1 MDNRIQVSF
10 QVTGAMKRAIDE
22 YCLMNETGITAVIL
36 EALKTQKIPVP
47 RGQKAISRRRAV
59 RDSYPEFTKITAVIP
74 LSVHHALQERQ
85 IEQPLS
91 ATDILM
97 KGLAK
102 LGISASD

>member
-1 MDNRIQVSF
+1 MDDRIQVSF
-10 QVTGAMKRAIDE
+10 QVTGGMKRAIDE
-22 YCLMNETGITAVIL
+22 YCLTHETGITAVIL
-36 EALKTQKIPVP
+36 DALKTQKIPVP
-47 RGQKAISRRRAV
+47 RGYKAISRRRAV
-59 RDSYPEFTKITAVIP
+59 RETYPEFTKITAVIP

-85 IEQPLS
+85 IAEPLS